1 MRSLILNPPPT
12 RVTYKGVSR
21 RDNQWDH
28 KDEDR
33 LDPLGTLVPQVL
45 FPLLDF
51 VENWEVGE
59 EASDSELEKVGEAGL
74 DQFYNLECQPKD

>member
-1 MRSLILNPPPT
+1 MGSQ
-12 RVTYKGVSR
+12 G
-21 RDNQWDH
+21 
-28 KDEDR
+28 EDR

-59 EASDSELEKVGEAGL
+59 EASDSELRKVGEAGL
-74 DQFYNLECQPKD
+74 HDPPPPRLAG